1 MSDGKTK
8 HEILSAIDSG
18 GFVFQAKDCAEIE
31 KVVDFQIV
39 VNVIK
44 IIEKEGLVKVDE
56 YHLSKNFPLHNPR
69 PVDKILVENLTIAGE
84 EELDR
89 LNALKQVL
97 K

>member
-18 GFVFQAKDCAEIE
+18 VFVFQAKDSTDLE
-31 KVVDFQIV
+31 KVIDFQVV

-44 IIEKEGLVKVDE
+44 LIEKEGLVKVDE
-56 YHLSKNFPLHNPR
+56 YHLSKEFPYHHPR
-69 PVDKILVENLTIAGE
+69 PIDKILVENLTMEGE
-84 EELDR
+84 RELDR
-89 LNALKQVL
+89 LNTMKQVL